1 MYSSRKL
8 EILKSLLE
16 RASFL
21 LKILFFCRGEK
32 TMMKMWKKV
41 EETAD
46 ECLQLEPAFDIPLF
60 EGDDGDMLDDN
71 DINPFITS
79 NQGFQTLVS
88 YLKL

>member
-1 MYSSRKL
+1 
-8 EILKSLLE
+8 
-16 RASFL
+16 
-21 LKILFFCRGEK
+21 
-32 TMMKMWKKV
+32 MMKMWKKV

-88 YLKL
+88 YLKLWRCSSLV